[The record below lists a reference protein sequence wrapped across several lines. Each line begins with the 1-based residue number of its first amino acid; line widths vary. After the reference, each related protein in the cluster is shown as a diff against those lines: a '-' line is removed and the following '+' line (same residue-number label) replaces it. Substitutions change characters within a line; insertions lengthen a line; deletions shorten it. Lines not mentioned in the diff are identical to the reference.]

1 MRGSDERTGSL
12 FSYVGI
18 EGRLRPDHPLRA
30 IRALTDETLAVM
42 QRELAALYSAIGR
55 PSIASRMLLRAM
67 LLQAFTSVRSERQL
81 MERMEF
87 DLLFR
92 WFVGL
97 GADEPVWDASTFS
110 KNRDRLLEGD
120 IAARFLVTLMARPRV
135 KRLLSSDHFSVDG
148 TMIQAWASMKSVKPI
163 EPGEEPG
170 DEPPSSGGR
179 NAEAD
184 FHGERR
190 SNATHAS
197 TTDPEAK
204 LYRKGAGMEAKLAFL
219 GHALMENRCGLV
231 VDACLTQANGRAER
245 LAALA
250 MIEKRADRPSAITLG
265 ADKGYD
271 TSDFVSELRSMNVR
285 PHVARNTTRRFGRSA
300 IDRRT
305 TRHPGYGASQRI
317 RKRIEEAF
325 GWMKTIGGMRR
336 PMRRGT
342 DRLGWA
348 FTFAAAAYDL
358 VRLPKLLAEF
368 AA

>member
-18 EGRLRPDHPLRA
+18 ERRLRSDHPLRA
-30 IRALTDETLAVM
+30 IRALTDETLAAM
-42 QRELAALYSAIGR
+42 ERELAALYSGFGR
-55 PSIASRMLLRAM
+55 PSIAPQMLLRAM
-67 LLQAFTSVRSERQL
+67 LLQAFYSVRSERQL

-120 IAARFLVTLMARPRV
+120 VAARFLATLMARPRV

-148 TMIQAWASMKSVKPI
+148 TMIQAWSSMKSVKPI
-163 EPGEEPG
+163 ESGKG
-170 DEPPSSGGR
+170 SGQRSDDEPPPPSGGR

-184 FHGERR
+184 FHGDTR

-204 LYRKGAGMEAKLAFL
+204 LYRKSAGTEARLAFL
-219 GHALMENRCGLV
+219 GHALIENRCGLV
-231 VDACLTQANGRAER
+231 VDACLTQADGHAER

-250 MIEKRADRPSAITLG
+250 MIEKHADRPRAITLG

-271 TSDFVSELRSMNVR
+271 TSDFVNELRSMNVR
-285 PHVARNTTRRFGRSA
+285 PHVARRLRGSA

-305 TRHPGYGASQRI
+305 TRHPGYGTSQRI

-325 GWMKTIGGMRR
+325 GWMKTIGGMRP

-342 DRLGWA
+342 DRVGWS
-348 FTFAAAAYDL
+348 FTFAAAAYNL
-358 VRLPKLLAEF
+358 VRLPKLI
-368 AA
+368 AAAA

>member
-1 MRGSDERTGSL
+1 LRGSDDRTGSL

-18 EGRLRPDHPLRA
+18 EGRLRPDHSLRT
-30 IRALTDETLAVM
+30 IRELKDETLAAM
-42 QRELAALYSAIGR
+42 EREPAALYSGIGR
-55 PSIASRMLLRAM
+55 PSIAPQMLLRAM
-67 LLQAFTSVRSERQL
+67 LLQAIYSVRSERQL

-120 IAARFLVTLMARPRV
+120 VAARFLTTLMSRPRV

-163 EPGEEPG
+163 EAGSGPDDQSSP
-170 DEPPSSGGR
+170 SGGR

-184 FHGERR
+184 FHGETRT
-190 SNATHAS
+190 NATHAS
-197 TTDPEAK
+197 TTDPESR
-204 LYRKGAGMEAKLAFL
+204 LYRRGAGMEAKLAFP

-231 VDACLTQANGRAER
+231 VDTCLTQANGHAER

-250 MIEKRADRPSAITLG
+250 MIEKRADRPRALTLG

-271 TSDFVSELRSMNVR
+271 TADFVNELRSMNVR
-285 PHVARNTTRRFGRSA
+285 PHVTRGLRGSA

-317 RKRIEEAF
+317 RKRVEEAF

-336 PMRRGT
+336 PMRRGVE
-342 DRLGWA
+342 RVGWS
-348 FTFAAAAYDL
+348 FTFAAAAYNL
-358 VRLPKLLAEF
+358 VRLPKLLAEP
-368 AA
+368 AT

>member
-30 IRALTDETLAVM
+30 IRALTDETLAAM
-42 QRELAALYSAIGR
+42 ERELAALYSGIGR
-55 PSIASRMLLRAM
+55 PSIAPQMLLRAM
-67 LLQAFTSVRSERQL
+67 LLQAFYSVRSERQL

-97 GADEPVWDASTFS
+97 GSDEPVWDASTFS
-110 KNRDRLLEGD
+110 KNRDRLLEGNV
-120 IAARFLVTLMARPRV
+120 AARFLATLMARPRV

-148 TMIQAWASMKSVKPI
+148 TMIQAWSSMKSVKPI
-163 EPGEEPG
+163 EPGEGSGQGSGG
-170 DEPPSSGGR
+170 DPPPPSGGR

-184 FHGERR
+184 FHGETR

-204 LYRKGAGMEAKLAFL
+204 LYRKGAGTEARLAFL

-231 VDACLTQANGRAER
+231 VDACLTHANGHAER

-250 MIEKRADRPSAITLG
+250 MIEKRADRPRAITLG

-271 TSDFVSELRSMNVR
+271 TSDFVNELRSMNVR
-285 PHVARNTTRRFGRSA
+285 PHVARRLRGSA

-305 TRHPGYGASQRI
+305 TRHPGYGTSQRI

-342 DRLGWA
+342 ERVGWA
-348 FTFAAAAYDL
+348 FTFAAAAYNL
-358 VRLPKLLAEF
+358 VRLPKLLTAS
-368 AA
+368 A